1 MFRFAHPYA
10 FFLLVPLA
18 LAAWFIYRR
27 RVTRGLLFAPMARI
41 DARSATWH
49 RFARSAAPVL
59 FLAAGA
65 LAIVALARPQT
76 VLAHVNREAN
86 AVAIQMVLDCSGS
99 MRALD
104 FSTRDA
110 YRSRLDVVKET
121 FATFVEARQDDLIG
135 LITFGGFVSS
145 RVPLTIDHRAL
156 LQSLKTVDI
165 PKDAFDDKTGQML
178 NEEELL
184 TAVGDALASAC
195 GRLEHAPVK
204 SRIAVLLSDGESNT
218 GVVRDPREAARAAKA
233 LGIRVYT
240 IGVGSTGRA
249 PFMARD
255 PFGRNVVQYGD
266 VRLDED
272 MLRGV
277 ADATGGKYFNV
288 RDPRGLQRAMDD
300 INKLEK
306 TRIRRDVFEQYNEFF
321 PYLLAPATALLAVAA
336 ALGLSLS
343 KGVV

>member
-18 LAAWFIYRR
+18 AAAWFIYRR
-27 RVTRGLLFAPMARI
+27 RVTRGMLFAPMGRLSART
-41 DARSATWH
+41 ATWQ
-49 RFARSAAPVL
+49 RWVRAVAPAL
-59 FLAAGA
+59 FLLAGA
-65 LAIVALARPQT
+65 LAIGALARPQT
-76 VLAHVNREAN
+76 VLAHVNREAS

-104 FSTRDA
+104 FSTKDTHR
-110 YRSRLDVVKET
+110 RRIDVVKDT
-121 FATFVEARQDDLIG
+121 FARFVEERSDDLIG

-165 PKDAFDDKTGQML
+165 PKDAFDDSGRMI

-184 TAVGDALASAC
+184 TAIGDALASAC
-195 GRLEHAPVK
+195 GRLEQTPVK

-218 GVVRDPREAARAAKA
+218 GAVRDPLEAARAAKA

-255 PFGRNVVQYGD
+255 PFGRNVIQYAD

-272 MLRGV
+272 LLRGI
-277 ADATGGKYFNV
+277 AETTGGKYFNV

-321 PYLLAPATALLAVAA
+321 PYLLAPAVILLAVAA